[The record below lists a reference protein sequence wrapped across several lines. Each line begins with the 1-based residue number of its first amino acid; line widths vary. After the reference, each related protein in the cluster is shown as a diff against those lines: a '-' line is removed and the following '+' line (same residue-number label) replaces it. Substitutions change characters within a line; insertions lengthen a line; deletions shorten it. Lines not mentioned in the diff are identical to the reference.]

1 MRRPRAP
8 RRKLRLAFGARRRSD
23 LAMRR
28 QPPGLRHDKRKQ
40 TLPGLLERITD
51 AALTR
56 AAGTPR
62 DDIMLLALRLSAR

>member
-1 MRRPRAP
+1 
-8 RRKLRLAFGARRRSD
+8 
-23 LAMRR
+23 MRR